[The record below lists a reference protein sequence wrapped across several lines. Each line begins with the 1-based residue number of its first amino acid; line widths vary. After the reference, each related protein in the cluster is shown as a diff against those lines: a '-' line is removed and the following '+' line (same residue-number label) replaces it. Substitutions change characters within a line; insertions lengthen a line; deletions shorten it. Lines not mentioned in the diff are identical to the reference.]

1 MTMIVPLLIGS
12 VLPAAAQQGPPGED
26 MLARCESCHAPGA
39 RGRTSATPRLNG
51 QSYDYL
57 VGRLSGMTSGLNQSP
72 HSLQAM
78 WSNAHQLDDAA
89 RRRIARHYADLP
101 ADKATPGPQAAL
113 GRQLYEDGLPS
124 EGVTPCQSCHGPS
137 GEGSDAGPRLAGQRR
152 DYLTEQLWAFNLVA
166 RVHGPMNHT
175 AMQLMPGKIDALA
188 SFLGGE

>member
-1 MTMIVPLLIGS
+1 MRKMTMVVPLLIGS
-12 VLPAAAQQGPPGED
+12 VLPAAAQQGPQGQD

-89 RRRIARHYADLP
+89 RRRIARH
-101 ADKATPGPQAAL
+101 
-113 GRQLYEDGLPS
+113 
-124 EGVTPCQSCHGPS
+124 
-137 GEGSDAGPRLAGQRR
+137 
-152 DYLTEQLWAFNLVA
+152 
-166 RVHGPMNHT
+166 
-175 AMQLMPGKIDALA
+175 
-188 SFLGGE
+188 